1 MWETDGLKQILVV
14 KTVSSVL
21 WNAIAKGNLNK
32 ISQWQDVDTR
42 ALKAEIIK
50 VIENKEAED
59 EEEATVQVLEE
70 QYPSLYLFICW
81 RFGEKKKFAKYM
93 QACDILGYGL
103 EKTFSK
109 YIQGYWMPW
118 LNMQR

>member
-42 ALKAEIIK
+42 ALKEEISK
-50 VIENKEAED
+50 AIEN
-59 EEEATVQVLEE
+59 
-70 QYPSLYLFICW
+70 
-81 RFGEKKKFAKYM
+81 
-93 QACDILGYGL
+93 
-103 EKTFSK
+103 
-109 YIQGYWMPW
+109 
-118 LNMQR
+118 